1 MSENPVEH
9 LNFPVPLKGR
19 LAGIDFG
26 TVRVGVAITDA
37 TQMIASPL
45 EVYTRRNETLDEKFF
60 SELVQLERIVGFVVG
75 LPVHMSGDESQKSR
89 EAVAFGKWLER
100 KTSVPVTWFDER
112 YTTAMARDVLSQTN
126 LSGKK
131 RKAFLDKMAA
141 QILLR
146 AYLASDRDSE
156 IAPHSLDEETLDEET
171 LGDDSLGTEAS

>member
-1 MSENPVEH
+1 MSDSPADP
-9 LNFPVPLKGR
+9 LNFRLPAEGR

-37 TQMIASPL
+37 SQMIASPL

-60 SELVQLERIVGFVVG
+60 LELVQLERVVGFVVG

-89 EAVAFGKWLER
+89 EAVAFGKWLEE
-100 KTSVPVTWFDER
+100 KTSIPVTWFDER

-146 AYLASDRDSE
+146 AYLGSDRDSVST
-156 IAPHSLDEETLDEET
+156 PQSLNE
-171 LGDDSLGTEAS
+171 DSQSEDSN